1 MSAPT
6 DRGRFKTALSSPDKL
21 KIIFRISFKAE
32 TFWKIFFLTDV
43 KWLENSRLSIVFI
56 VVRVY

>member
-32 TFWKIFFLTDV
+32 TFWKIFFLTDD
-43 KWLENSRLSIVFI
+43 K
-56 VVRVY
+56 

>member
-6 DRGRFKTALSSPDKL
+6 GRGRFKTALSSPDKL
-21 KIIFRISFKAE
+21 KIIFFRISFKAE

-43 KWLENSRLSIVFI
+43 K
-56 VVRVY
+56 